1 MYRFVSSQNPVRL
14 KKAYLEKY
22 EVNLLQNKLD
32 KLMKVY
38 PEIKAVLPD
47 KISAKKLL
55 VGNFKYLTRV
65 YCAFTGYLNGKTTAE
80 KDSIKNAFKKG
91 GFNYDSHKSKIANFL
106 TDLANGF
113 EIHNCVYCDLED
125 VTSFTKANG
134 SLVRKFETEHVLDK
148 GECPLVALSLY
159 NFVPSCGTCNGPA
172 IKGTRTIGDTE
183 AEIAK
188 LSPSAEGYDF
198 ENKVS
203 FEVKIVSPDIKDLNA
218 IKHAGDYE
226 IAFNVRETLY
236 KKSIDLF
243 ELKSRYNHGEVKLE
257 LLKWREK
264 RRNNP
269 DNKILEYARWRMI
282 PLDEAFEE
290 LFEFDLRR
298 REHYPMEK
306 ARRDVMQQIDQ

>member
-1 MYRFVSSQNPVRL
+1 MEEYNI
-14 KKAYLEKY
+14 K
-22 EVNLLQNKLD
+22 LLQDKLD
-32 KLMKVY
+32 KLMKAY

-198 ENKVS
+198 ENKVR
-203 FEVKIVSPDIKDLNA
+203 FEVKIVSPDIKGLNA
-218 IKHAGDYE
+218 INHAGDYE
-226 IAFNVRETLY
+226 IAFNVREALY
-236 KKSIDLF
+236 QKSIDLF
-243 ELKSRYNHGEVKLE
+243 ELKQRYNNDKEKE
-257 LLKWREK
+257 ALLTWREK
-264 RRNNP
+264 RKKNP
-269 DNKILEYARWRMI
+269 DNIVQQFADIRHVT
-282 PLDEAFEE
+282 FEE
-290 LFEFDLRR
+290 IFEEFFELKKRK
-298 REHYPMEK
+298 HYPMEK
-306 ARRDVMQQIDQ
+306 ARRDVMLID

>member
-14 KKAYLEKY
+14 KKAYLEEYNIK
-22 EVNLLQNKLD
+22 LLQDKLD
-32 KLMKVY
+32 KLMKAY
-38 PEIKAVLPD
+38 PEIRAVLPD

-65 YCAFTGYLNGKTTAE
+65 YCAFTDYLNGKTTAE

-91 GFNYDSHKSKIANFL
+91 GFNYDSHKSKIADFL
-106 TDLANGF
+106 TNLANGF

-134 SLVRKFETEHVLDK
+134 KKVRKFDTEHILDK

-159 NFVPSCGTCNGPA
+159 NFVPSCKICNSA
-172 IKGTRTIGDTE
+172 DIKGTKTIGDTE

-188 LSPSAEGYDF
+188 LSPSAEDYDF
-198 ENKVS
+198 ENKVKFVVNLITPS
-203 FEVKIVSPDIKDLNA
+203 ITDLKA
-218 IKHAGDYE
+218 TSHADDYE
-226 IAFNVRETLY
+226 ITFNVREILY
-236 KKSIDLF
+236 QKSIDLF
-243 ELKSRYNHGEVKLE
+243 ELKSRYNHGEVKLK

-269 DNKILEYARWRMI
+269 DNKILEYARWRMVSFE
-282 PLDEAFEE
+282 EAFEE
-290 LFEFDLRR
+290 FFELNLRR
-298 REHYPMEK
+298 REHFIMEK
-306 ARRDVMQQIDQ
+306 ARRDVMLID

>member
-14 KKAYLEKY
+14 KKAYLEEFNIK
-22 EVNLLQNKLD
+22 LLQDKLD
-32 KLMKVY
+32 TLMKAY

-65 YCAFTGYLNGKTTAE
+65 YCAFTDYLNGKTTAE
-80 KDSIKNAFKKG
+80 KKTIKANFISG
-91 GFNYDSHKSKIANFL
+91 GFNYNSHKSDIAQFL
-106 TDLANGF
+106 MNPANGF

-125 VTSFTKANG
+125 VTPFTKANG
-134 SLVRKFETEHVLDK
+134 KKVRKFDTEHVLDK

-159 NFVPSCGTCNGPA
+159 NFVPSCKICNSTD
-172 IKGTRTIGDTE
+172 IKGTKTIGDTE

-198 ENKVS
+198 ENNVK
-203 FEVKIVSPDIKDLNA
+203 FEVNLITPGITDLNA
-218 IKHAGDYE
+218 TSHADDYE
-226 IAFNVRETLY
+226 ISFNVREALY
-236 KKSIDLF
+236 QKSIDLF
-243 ELKSRYNHGEVKLE
+243 QLKSRYNNRIIKLE
-257 LLKWREK
+257 LLKWRE
-264 RRNNP
+264 RRINRP
-269 DNKILEYARWRMI
+269 DNAVQEYANLFNI
-282 PLDEAFEE
+282 PLGKAFEE

-306 ARRDVMQQIDQ
+306 ARRDVMLID

>member
-22 EVNLLQNKLD
+22 NIKLLQYKLD
-32 KLMKVY
+32 ELMKAY
-38 PEIKAVLPD
+38 PEIRAVLPD

-91 GFNYDSHKSKIANFL
+91 GFNYDSHKSKIADFL

-134 SLVRKFETEHVLDK
+134 KKVRKFDTEHILDK

-159 NFVPSCGTCNGPA
+159 NFVPSCKICNSA
-172 IKGTRTIGDTE
+172 DIKGTKTIGDTE

-188 LSPSAEGYDF
+188 LSPSAEDYDF
-198 ENKVS
+198 ENKVKFVVNLITPS
-203 FEVKIVSPDIKDLNA
+203 ITDLKA
-218 IKHAGDYE
+218 TSHADDYE
-226 IAFNVRETLY
+226 ITFNVREILY
-236 KKSIDLF
+236 QKSIDLF
-243 ELKSRYNHGEVKLE
+243 ELKSRYNHGEVKLK

-269 DNKILEYARWRMI
+269 DNKILEYARWRMVSFE
-282 PLDEAFEE
+282 EAFEE
-290 LFEFDLRR
+290 FFELNLRR
-298 REHYPMEK
+298 REHFIMEK
-306 ARRDVMQQIDQ
+306 ARRDVMLID

>member
-22 EVNLLQNKLD
+22 NIKLLQYKLD
-32 KLMKVY
+32 ELMKAY
-38 PEIKAVLPD
+38 PEIRAVLPD

-65 YCAFTGYLNGKTTAE
+65 YCAFTEYLNGRTTAE
-80 KDSIKNAFKKG
+80 NDSIKNAFKKG
-91 GFNYDSHKSKIANFL
+91 GFNYDSHKSKIADFL

-134 SLVRKFETEHVLDK
+134 KKVRKFDTEHILDK

-159 NFVPSCGTCNGPA
+159 NFVPSCKICNSA
-172 IKGTRTIGDTE
+172 DIKGTKTIGDTE

-188 LSPSAEGYDF
+188 LSPSAEDYDF
-198 ENKVS
+198 ENKVKFVVNLITPS
-203 FEVKIVSPDIKDLNA
+203 ITDLKA
-218 IKHAGDYE
+218 TSHADDYE
-226 IAFNVRETLY
+226 ITFNVREILY
-236 KKSIDLF
+236 QKSIDLF
-243 ELKSRYNHGEVKLE
+243 ELKSRYNHGEVKLK

-269 DNKILEYARWRMI
+269 DNKILEYARWRMVSFE
-282 PLDEAFEE
+282 EAFEE
-290 LFEFDLRR
+290 FFELNLRR
-298 REHYPMEK
+298 REHFIMEK
-306 ARRDVMQQIDQ
+306 ARRDVMLID

>member
-1 MYRFVSSQNPVRL
+1 MEEYNI
-14 KKAYLEKY
+14 K
-22 EVNLLQNKLD
+22 LLQDKLD
-32 KLMKVY
+32 KLMKAY
-38 PEIKAVLPD
+38 PEIRAVLPD

-65 YCAFTGYLNGKTTAE
+65 YCAFTDYLNRKTTAE

-91 GFNYDSHKSKIANFL
+91 GFNYDSHKSKIADFL

-134 SLVRKFETEHVLDK
+134 KKVRKFDTEHILDK

-159 NFVPSCGTCNGPA
+159 NFVPSCKICNSA
-172 IKGTRTIGDTE
+172 DIKGTKTIGDTE

-188 LSPSAEGYDF
+188 LSPSAEDYDF
-198 ENKVS
+198 ENKVKFVVNLITPS
-203 FEVKIVSPDIKDLNA
+203 ITDLKA
-218 IKHAGDYE
+218 TSHADDYE
-226 IAFNVRETLY
+226 ITFNVREILY
-236 KKSIDLF
+236 QKSIDLF
-243 ELKSRYNHGEVKLE
+243 ELKSRYNHGEVKLK

-269 DNKILEYARWRMI
+269 DNKILEYARWRMVSFE
-282 PLDEAFEE
+282 EAFEE
-290 LFEFDLRR
+290 FFELNLRR
-298 REHYPMEK
+298 REHFIMEK
-306 ARRDVMQQIDQ
+306 ARRDVMLID

>member
-1 MYRFVSSQNPVRL
+1 M
-14 KKAYLEKY
+14 
-22 EVNLLQNKLD
+22 
-32 KLMKVY
+32 
-38 PEIKAVLPD
+38 
-47 KISAKKLL
+47 
-55 VGNFKYLTRV
+55 GNFKYLTRV

-198 ENKVS
+198 ENKVR
-203 FEVKIVSPDIKDLNA
+203 FEVKIVSPDIKGLNA
-218 IKHAGDYE
+218 INHAGDYE
-226 IAFNVRETLY
+226 IAFNVREALY
-236 KKSIDLF
+236 QKSIDLF
-243 ELKSRYNHGEVKLE
+243 ELKQRYNNDKEKE
-257 LLKWREK
+257 ALLTWREK
-264 RRNNP
+264 RKKNP
-269 DNKILEYARWRMI
+269 DNIVQQFADIRHVT
-282 PLDEAFEE
+282 FEE
-290 LFEFDLRR
+290 IFEEFFELKKRK
-298 REHYPMEK
+298 HYPMEK
-306 ARRDVMQQIDQ
+306 ARRDVMLID

>member
-14 KKAYLEKY
+14 KKAYLEEYNIK
-22 EVNLLQNKLD
+22 LLQDKLD
-32 KLMKVY
+32 KLMKAY
-38 PEIKAVLPD
+38 PEIRAVLPD

-65 YCAFTGYLNGKTTAE
+65 YCAFTDYLNEKTTAE
-80 KDSIKNAFKKG
+80 KDLIKNAFKKG
-91 GFNYDSHKSKIANFL
+91 GFNYDSHKSKIADFL

-134 SLVRKFETEHVLDK
+134 KKVRKFDTEHILDK

-159 NFVPSCGTCNGPA
+159 NFVPSCKICNSA
-172 IKGTRTIGDTE
+172 DIKGTKTIGDTE

-188 LSPSAEGYDF
+188 LSPSAEDYDF
-198 ENKVS
+198 ENKVKFVVNLITPS
-203 FEVKIVSPDIKDLNA
+203 ITDLKA
-218 IKHAGDYE
+218 TSHADDYE
-226 IAFNVRETLY
+226 ITFNVREILY
-236 KKSIDLF
+236 QKSIDLF
-243 ELKSRYNHGEVKLE
+243 ELKSRYNHGEVKLK

-269 DNKILEYARWRMI
+269 DNKILEYARSCMVSFE
-282 PLDEAFEE
+282 EAFEE
-290 LFEFDLRR
+290 FFELNLRR
-298 REHYPMEK
+298 REHFIMEK
-306 ARRDVMQQIDQ
+306 ARRDVMLID

>member
-1 MYRFVSSQNPVRL
+1 MKEYNI
-14 KKAYLEKY
+14 K
-22 EVNLLQNKLD
+22 LLQNKLD
-32 KLMKVY
+32 KLMNAY
-38 PEIKAVLPD
+38 PAIKAVLPD

-55 VGNFKYLTRV
+55 VGNFKYLARV

-106 TDLANGF
+106 TDLTNGF

-159 NFVPSCGTCNGPA
+159 NLVPSCGTCNGPA

-198 ENKVS
+198 ENKVR
-203 FEVKIVSPDIKDLNA
+203 FEVKIVSPDINGLNA
-218 IKHAGDYE
+218 INHAGDYE
-226 IAFNVRETLY
+226 IAFNVREALY
-236 KKSIDLF
+236 QKSIDLF
-243 ELKSRYNHGEVKLE
+243 ELKQRYNNDKEKE
-257 LLKWREK
+257 ALLTWREK
-264 RRNNP
+264 RKNNP
-269 DNKILEYARWRMI
+269 DNIVQQFADIRHVT
-282 PLDEAFEE
+282 FEE
-290 LFEFDLRR
+290 IFEEFFELKKRK
-298 REHYPMEK
+298 HYPMEK
-306 ARRDVMQQIDQ
+306 ARRDVMLID